1 MDKPGADFMNAIE
14 TVRDRL
20 GAPAVPLQVPLYDDE
35 TPVGVVDILT
45 REGWRF
51 PDNAREMEA
60 AEVPESTMEDV
71 EVLRAELVDK
81 LAEEDE
87 ALLELVCEGKEPE
100 LDDIKKALRARVIER
115 SLLRP

>member
-1 MDKPGADFMNAIE
+1 MHVIE

-51 PDNAREMEA
+51 PEGAREMEA
-60 AEVPESTMEDV
+60 AEGVAIPAYSIFRIYFEKVAKIV
-71 EVLRAELVDK
+71 EKRL
-81 LAEEDE
+81 
-87 ALLELVCEGKEPE
+87 
-100 LDDIKKALRARVIER
+100 KK
-115 SLLRP
+115 S